1 MMGRIRYACLI
12 TKDDPKNRYC
22 KPIDVIYRS
31 KRDKQHIFPSDARD
45 FDKNHTYSVY
55 WRVCK
60 KNCKVEDKCCSFYKA
75 YIISL
80 GESEEDALKAAAN
93 RTRRFR
99 FVKKFESSD
108 TNESTVEEFTQQELS
123 SD

>member
-45 FDKNHTYSVY
+45 FDENHTYLVY

-80 GESEEDALKAAAN
+80 IKI
-93 RTRRFR
+93 
-99 FVKKFESSD
+99 
-108 TNESTVEEFTQQELS
+108 
-123 SD
+123 